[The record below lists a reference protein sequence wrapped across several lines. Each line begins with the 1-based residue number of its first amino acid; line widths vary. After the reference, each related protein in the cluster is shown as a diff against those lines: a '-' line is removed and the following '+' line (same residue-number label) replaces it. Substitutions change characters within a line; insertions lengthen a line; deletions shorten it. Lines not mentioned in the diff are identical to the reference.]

1 MEKHHKLRRPAGSSI
16 HGCNI
21 CGIEGHQAA
30 HCPNGSQLNWSE
42 RFGPEWTSDLDLLR
56 RKKPDYESLA
66 QKAKAYAE
74 ERVNGDTEGA
84 GGKSDGEKKESGAG
98 ATAAAQTPASAWR
111 VYYDQMGRPYYHNAS
126 TGQTQW
132 TPPT

>member
-30 HCPNGSQLNWSE
+30 HCPNGNQIDWGE
-42 RFGPEWTSDLDLLR
+42 RFGPEWTGDLDTMR
-56 RKKPDYESLA
+56 RVEPDYDALA
-66 QKAKAYAE
+66 VKAKVYAE
-74 ERVNGDTEGA
+74 TRLTNGNGDGTKKEGA
-84 GGKSDGEKKESGAG
+84 DAPGA
-98 ATAAAQTPASAWR
+98 PPPPSAWR
-111 VYYDQMGRPYYHNAS
+111 VYYDQMGRPYYHNAG

-132 TPPT
+132 TPP